1 METVQYDYK
10 QILQRIVAE
19 IKSSRIQVARKITSA
34 TMELYWNIGKELSAQ
49 HLSKGYGAQ
58 VVEMLASDLQKEF
71 PGTTG
76 FSSRNLWEMKR
87 FYERY
92 YGESQKLQQSVAVLP
107 WGHNLLLMSKCKNP
121 EEIYFYATRSTELGW
136 TRDVLL
142 NYIKADAFSTR
153 EEQPKLHNFKET
165 LPECLQEQA
174 EEMLKSRYNLEF
186 LGITKPILELELER
200 RLVDKI
206 KTFLLEM
213 GKGFSF
219 IGNQYR
225 LVLEDK
231 EYFVDML
238 FFNRC
243 TRSLIALE
251 LKIGSFQPE
260 YVGKMNF
267 YLNLLDRQVK
277 MPDENPSIGII
288 LCADRNNVEVEV
300 ALQGSTAPIG
310 VSEYSYLI
318 PQKQIKELINNE
330 LSGNKE

>member
-92 YGESQKLQQSVAVLP
+92 CGESRKLQQSVAVLP

-174 EEMLKSRYNLEF
+174 GEMVKRRYNLEF
-186 LGITKPILELELER
+186 LESQNPYW
-200 RLVDKI
+200 
-206 KTFLLEM
+206 
-213 GKGFSF
+213 
-219 IGNQYR
+219 NWNW
-225 LVLEDK
+225 K
-231 EYFVDML
+231 EGSW
-238 FFNRC
+238 
-243 TRSLIALE
+243 TR
-251 LKIGSFQPE
+251 
-260 YVGKMNF
+260 
-267 YLNLLDRQVK
+267 
-277 MPDENPSIGII
+277 
-288 LCADRNNVEVEV
+288 
-300 ALQGSTAPIG
+300 
-310 VSEYSYLI
+310 
-318 PQKQIKELINNE
+318 
-330 LSGNKE
+330 

>member
-1 METVQYDYK
+1 METIQYDYK

-92 YGESQKLQQSVAVLP
+92 CGESRKLQQSVAVLP

-121 EEIYFYATRSTELGW
+121 EEIYFYATRSMELGW

-206 KTFLLEM
+206 KTFLLEWER
-213 GKGFSF
+213 GS
-219 IGNQYR
+219 
-225 LVLEDK
+225 
-231 EYFVDML
+231 
-238 FFNRC
+238 
-243 TRSLIALE
+243 ALS
-251 LKIGSFQPE
+251 GT
-260 YVGKMNF
+260 
-267 YLNLLDRQVK
+267 
-277 MPDENPSIGII
+277 
-288 LCADRNNVEVEV
+288 
-300 ALQGSTAPIG
+300 STAWYWRIRSILWICSFSTAVPG
-310 VSEYSYLI
+310 
-318 PQKQIKELINNE
+318 P
-330 LSGNKE
+330 

>member
-92 YGESQKLQQSVAVLP
+92 CGESRKLQQSVAVLP

-174 EEMLKSRYNLEF
+174 EEMLKR
-186 LGITKPILELELER
+186 
-200 RLVDKI
+200 D
-206 KTFLLEM
+206 
-213 GKGFSF
+213 
-219 IGNQYR
+219 Q
-225 LVLEDK
+225 
-231 EYFVDML
+231 
-238 FFNRC
+238 
-243 TRSLIALE
+243 
-251 LKIGSFQPE
+251 
-260 YVGKMNF
+260 
-267 YLNLLDRQVK
+267 
-277 MPDENPSIGII
+277 
-288 LCADRNNVEVEV
+288 
-300 ALQGSTAPIG
+300 
-310 VSEYSYLI
+310 
-318 PQKQIKELINNE
+318 
-330 LSGNKE
+330 